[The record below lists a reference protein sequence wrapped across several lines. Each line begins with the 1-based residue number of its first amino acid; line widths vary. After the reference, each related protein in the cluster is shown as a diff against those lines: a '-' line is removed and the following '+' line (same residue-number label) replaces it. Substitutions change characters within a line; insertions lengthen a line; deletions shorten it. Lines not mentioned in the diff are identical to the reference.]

1 MSLHYP
7 PLDKLSTTKVFKLN
21 LGLIRER
28 YEEKSRRIKI
38 EEDEI
43 IENVGEYFRNNE
55 EARWNGRQIRNACQ
69 TALAL
74 AEFDAQP
81 SGKKYDLKAQS
92 GTKVHLRA
100 SHLQIV
106 SKAYLEFMQYLKEVH
121 GADAGTHAKE
131 SGIRALETAIAA
143 LKKKGKGSGGKSSG
157 KDDERE
163 EKLLHTFKLKS
174 RPQTQT
180 QASTSSQPDESP

>member
-7 PLDKLSTTKVFKLN
+7 PLDKLSTTKIFKLN

-28 YEEKSRRIKI
+28 YEEKGRRIKV

-69 TALAL
+69 TTLAL

-81 SGKKYDLKAQS
+81 PGKKYDLKAQS
-92 GTKVHLRA
+92 GTKVLLKA

-106 SKAYLEFMQYLKEVH
+106 FKAYLEFTQYLKEVH
-121 GADAGTHAKE
+121 GANADTHAKG
-131 SGIRALETAIAA
+131 SGIRALETVIAA
-143 LKKKGKGSGGKSSG
+143 LKKGKSSGGKSSG

-163 EKLLHTFKLKS
+163 EKLLHKFKLKPRS
-174 RPQTQT
+174 QTQT
-180 QASTSSQPDESP
+180 QASMSSQPDESN